1 MSERL
6 RSLDVMR
13 GFAVLG
19 MIVVNF
25 CMIGT
30 GYRDF
35 AIYKGL
41 AHAEWA
47 GFTFADFVFPAFIFM
62 VGVSIALASQRSPGL
77 DGRTMQLIANRSLR
91 LFVVGFLLTN
101 LLYQWMHGWSFS
113 GFRLMGVLQRISLCY
128 AAAALLQYRLSER
141 AMLGLATAALV
152 LYWPLTLIPI
162 PGGTVTDLWSPGM
175 NFVSWFD
182 RAVLG
187 SHVWVEGPAGYDTE
201 GLLSTIPAAA
211 QCLLGVVAGRWIARH
226 ALRTT
231 DLVRFA
237 LVACGLVG
245 AGLVWGLW
253 FPIVKSIW
261 TSSFVLLSSGLAML
275 VLVLIQALINSSR
288 LPRSPANFL
297 EVFGVNAIVA
307 YVLHFLCYFALALG
321 FIPSL
326 YRGLSTVVPAALANL
341 IIACTLTLAI
351 WCLLAVMRSRGW
363 RVRIDFGIV
372 STNRDRSGVTN
383 RDLDGGRCGGPVRA

>member
-1 MSERL
+1 MNERL

-13 GFAVLG
+13 GVTVLG

-25 CMIGT
+25 CMIGA

-35 AIYKGL
+35 AIYKEL

-62 VGVSIALASQRSPGL
+62 VGASIALASRGSPGL
-77 DGRTMQLIANRSLR
+77 DARTIRLIAARSLR

-101 LLYQWMHGWSFS
+101 LLYQWMHGWSFT

-141 AMLGLATAALV
+141 ALLGLALAALV
-152 LYWPLTLIPI
+152 LYWPLTLIPV
-162 PGGTVTDLWSPGM
+162 PGGAVTNLWAPGT

-187 SHVWVEGPAGYDTE
+187 SHTWVEGPAGFDTE
-201 GLLSTIPAAA
+201 GLLSTIPAVA
-211 QCLLGVVAGRWIARH
+211 QCILGVLAGRWIAIH
-226 ALRTT
+226 AAKTT

-237 LVACGLVG
+237 LLACVLSA

-261 TSSFVLLSSGLAML
+261 SSSFVMLSTGLAML
-275 VLVLIQALINSSR
+275 VLVLIQALMNSSR
-288 LPRSPANFL
+288 LPATPAKFL
-297 EVFGVNAIVA
+297 EIFGVNAIVA
-307 YVLHFLCYFALALG
+307 YVLHFLCYFALALA
-321 FIPSL
+321 FIPSV
-326 YRGLSTVVPAALANL
+326 YRALASVVPAALANL
-341 IIACTLTLAI
+341 AIACTLTLAI
-351 WCLLAVMRSRGW
+351 WCVLAAMNSRGW
-363 RVRIDFGIV
+363 RVRI
-372 STNRDRSGVTN
+372 
-383 RDLDGGRCGGPVRA
+383 